1 MAWRESRRERRR
13 LLVFSL
19 SIFFGV
25 GALVAIGSL
34 RSNLG
39 DTIEIKAKELLGADL
54 LLRSRKPFHEGHRSG
69 ASEMELSRRQAE
81 VKQLI
86 SDLPG
91 ERAVEVSFM
100 TMIFFPRGE
109 GSRLVNVRAID
120 PVYPFYGLSLIHI

>member
-1 MAWRESRRERRR
+1 MAWRDSRRERRR
-13 LLVFSL
+13 LLLFSL

-54 LLRSRKPFHEGHRSG
+54 MLRSRQPFHGGHLEGGIQKKLSG
-69 ASEMELSRRQAE
+69 RQADAAGTIKELSA
-81 VKQLI
+81 
-86 SDLPG
+86 

-100 TMIFFPRGE
+100 AMIFFPLRHQ
-109 GSRLVNVRAID
+109 
-120 PVYPFYGLSLIHI
+120 PV